1 MKKKNWSLRNG
12 MAALIL
18 TIIALIL
25 ILPAVPA
32 YATTVGLTTRAQQPV
47 GNEFRVDIVVDNV
60 TTDLYG
66 LAADLVYDAQYME
79 VVDVD
84 AAPENGVQPKVT
96 EGALL
101 NRNGLDETFLR
112 SALED
117 GIPGALVLGLS
128 RSGSTAG
135 VSASAD
141 TVILSVYFR
150 GLKGGTTTIAFSAQ
164 ALKDSANEDITVSAW
179 NGVTVV
185 LGACVNGD
193 VNYDG
198 YANIL
203 DAILTLRIILGSEPV
218 PESLCPVDLDNSGS
232 IDIVDLIRI
241 LRVSLE

>member
-1 MKKKNWSLRNG
+1 MKKDTESPHGSNG

-25 ILPAVPA
+25 MSPAA
-32 YATTVGLTTRAQQPV
+32 NATTVGLTTGAQQAV

-60 TTDLYG
+60 TDLYG
-66 LAADLVYDAQYME
+66 LAADLLYDAQYIE
-79 VVDVD
+79 VVDAD

-96 EGALL
+96 EGLFL
-101 NRNGLDETFLR
+101 NENGLDETFLR
-112 SALED
+112 AALED

-128 RSGSTAG
+128 RSGAVAG
-135 VSASAD
+135 VSVSTD
-141 TVILSVYFR
+141 TVILSVYFK
-150 GLKGGTTTIAFSAQ
+150 GLKAGTTTIAFSAQ
-164 ALKDSANEDITVSAW
+164 ALKDSASGDIAVTAW

-185 LGACVNGD
+185 LGVCGNGD

-198 YANIL
+198 HANIL

-218 PESLCPVDLDNSGS
+218 PGDLCPVDMDYSGS
-232 IDIVDLIRI
+232 IDITDLIRI